1 MIRDK
6 LLQNKCSHPGCTK
19 TARFSG
25 LCEEHYWEMVGNTTA
40 LVLMG
45 RIINELTETANAYGP
60 KLLRDL
66 RRELTDAINRVDKNL
81 AEWEVSREP
90 Y

>member
-1 MIRDK
+1 MIKDK
-6 LLQNKCSHPGCTK
+6 LLQNKCSRRGCVK
-19 TARFSG
+19 TAHLSG
-25 LCEEHYWEMVGNTTA
+25 LCKEHYWETVGNTTA

-60 KLLRDL
+60 KLLCDL
-66 RRELTDAINRVDKNL
+66 RRELADAINRVDKNL
-81 AEWEVSREP
+81 AEWGVGRDH